1 MGTGPRDTITTPWP
15 AKAAKAFLD
24 GPSPKIKD
32 MFANIVVTTVK
43 LTCTC
48 EESVKH
54 AGNYNFRY
62 SYTKVIH
69 SYNLQTFW
77 GKTLIN
83 VL

>member
-54 AGNYNFRY
+54 AGNDNF
-62 SYTKVIH
+62 TKVIY

-77 GKTLIN
+77 DKTSID